1 MALSLTPTGLASSL
15 GMGPTLE
22 GVGHSLF
29 LRRVLSPGRLS
40 ASFPGRL
47 PPRCL
52 FNFLFWPQ
60 AGSLLLT
67 SGDGF

>member
-15 GMGPTLE
+15 WMGPALE

-29 LRRVLSPGRLS
+29 LQPVLSPGRLS

-47 PPRCL
+47 PPHPTA
-52 FNFLFWPQ
+52 FLI
-60 AGSLLLT
+60 SS
-67 SGDGF
+67 SGLRLAACY